1 MEYNNRAVHRDI
13 AYFFLGLIIAFAL
26 SGIFLNHRTLWN
38 PRNYIYKT
46 EQVAINLP
54 QNEDE
59 ITKEMLI
66 EQSKQWNLE
75 NKFKGFRVRED
86 KLQIDFE
93 NNRFVV
99 DLKTGKGEREY
110 YIQTPILGQF
120 TQLHVDTNWA
130 WIWYSDIFGI
140 AMIII
145 ACTGMF
151 IQKGQ
156 NSFWKRGW
164 KLASTGILFPLIFLF
179 LLS

>member
-1 MEYNNRAVHRDI
+1 
-13 AYFFLGLIIAFAL
+13 
-26 SGIFLNHRTLWN
+26 
-38 PRNYIYKT
+38 
-46 EQVAINLP
+46 
-54 QNEDE
+54 
-59 ITKEMLI
+59 MLI

-110 YIQTPILGQF
+110 YIQTPLFGQM

-164 KLASTGILFPLIFLF
+164 KLALTGILFPLIFLF